1 MICALISISLVAGQK
16 GNISS
21 PKHYTAN
28 STMQQP
34 TPNNCG
40 NTYFELGL
48 S

>member
-1 MICALISISLVAGQK
+1 MIHALISVSLVAGQK

-21 PKHYTAN
+21 PKYYTAN

-34 TPNNCG
+34 TPNNCS
-40 NTYFELGL
+40 NTYFELRL